1 MNTTPPGISLLERL
15 GLHRPELRAWAMYD
29 WANSAFYTTVMAA
42 VLPVYYQQV
51 AGANLP
57 DGLSVSYWGYT
68 TSIALL
74 IIAVI
79 SPVLGAA
86 ADFLGAKKR
95 FLAFFMGVGV
105 SATALL
111 WFVGEGDWL
120 FASVVFIVANIGVA
134 GSLVFYESLLPHVA
148 GPDEIDRVSLAGYAV
163 GYIGGGVLLAI
174 NLAWILAPGAFG
186 LADAGVGTRLSL
198 LSVSVW
204 WALFSIPLFRKVPE
218 PPHTTRAE
226 EQGQGWVGVGFRRV
240 AGTLRDMKHF
250 RQVFLFLLA
259 FWCYNDGIGTIIKM
273 ATIFGADIGIGQN
286 HLIGAL
292 LLVQFLGIP
301 FTFAYGALAARIGT
315 KRGIYLALLVYTGT
329 CILGFFMQHAWQFW
343 ALAILV
349 STVQGGAQGLSRS
362 LFASIVPRERSSEF
376 FGLYSVSA
384 KFAGIF
390 GPLLFALVNQ
400 WSGESRLSIGSL
412 VVFFVVGIL
421 LLSRV
426 DVDEGRQT
434 ARMEDERLRAKG

>member
-1 MNTTPPGISLLERL
+1 
-15 GLHRPELRAWAMYD
+15 MYD

-51 AGANLP
+51 AASTLP
-57 DGLSVSYWGYT
+57 ESLRLSYWGYT

-79 SPVLGAA
+79 SPILGAA

-95 FLAFFMGVGV
+95 FLTFFMGVGV

-134 GSLVFYESLLPHVA
+134 GSLVFYESLLPHIA
-148 GPDEIDRVSLAGYAV
+148 DRSEIDRVSTAGYAV
-163 GYIGGGVLLAI
+163 GYIGGGILLAI
-174 NLAWILAPGAFG
+174 NLAWILAPETFG
-186 LADAGVGTRLSL
+186 LADAGVASRLSM

-204 WALFSIPLFRKVPE
+204 WALFSIPLLRRVPE
-218 PPHTTRAE
+218 PPRISRKE
-226 EQGQGWVGVGFRRV
+226 EHGQGWIGVGFRRV
-240 AGTLRDMKHF
+240 VHTLKDMKNF
-250 RQVFLFLLA
+250 KQVFIFLLA

-273 ATIFGADIGIGQN
+273 ATIFGADIGIGRN

-301 FTFAYGALAARIGT
+301 FTFAYGALAERIGT
-315 KRGIYLALLVYTGT
+315 KRGIYLALMVYTGI
-329 CILGFFMQHAWQFW
+329 CVLGFFMHHAWQFW
-343 ALAILV
+343 VLAVLV

-362 LFASIVPRERSSEF
+362 LFASMVPRERSSEF
-376 FGLYSVSA
+376 FGLFSVSA

-390 GPLLFALVNQ
+390 GPLIFALVNQ
-400 WSGESRLSIGSL
+400 ASGQSRLSIGSL
-412 VVFFVVGIL
+412 VIFFIL
-421 LLSRV
+421 GMMLLSRV
-426 DVDEGRQT
+426 DVDEGRRV
-434 ARMEDERLRAKG
+434 ALAEDERLSAPA